1 MGPYQIRL
9 SKYPFSGSEKHPRRF
24 QASWFVQFG
33 SWLEYS
39 PSKDAAYCLPCYLFT
54 MKTSQHSGW
63 DVFTVMG
70 FRNWKKIN
78 NGKHCA
84 FLNHIGEDPCSCHN
98 NAVKSCEDLL
108 KQSQHIDKV
117 MNAQISEQ
125 ILNNRLRVKTSID
138 VVRWLAFQGCA
149 FRGHDETLD
158 SKNRGNFLEM
168 LKLLASY
175 NDKVGKLALENA
187 PKSSKYTS
195 PQIQKDILEVL
206 AKKVRNKIREDVGD
220 SRFCIIVDEA
230 RDESKREQMAI
241 ILRFVDVD
249 GFIQERFFDLVH
261 VKDTSALTLKNEI
274 SAVLSRH
281 CLDIQNIRGQGYDG
295 ASNMRGEWNGLQAL
309 FLKDCPY
316 AYYVHCFAHRLQL
329 ALVASSREVV
339 SVHEFFSN
347 LNFIINVVGASCKR
361 HDELQAAQA
370 THIAHMIAIDE
381 LESGKGAN
389 QIGTIKRAGDSRWG
403 SHFYSICSLL
413 RMFEATCSM
422 LETIIKEGSTYSQR
436 GDANAAYKMITS
448 FQFIFILHLM
458 KEIMGITDVLCQV
471 LQQKSQ
477 DILNAMNMVSTT
489 KGLIQKLRNEGWENL
504 LENVVSFSK
513 KFDIDIPELSSR
525 YIQGRGRHQRDH
537 ITIEHHYHFE
547 IFNAVIDFQ
556 MQELDNRF
564 GEGTTKLLTLISALD
579 PKDGY
584 KSFNIDDIC
593 CLAEEYYPLDFSENE
608 KINLRFQL
616 KHFEVDVLSNP
627 KFQDLRSIAD
637 LCRKLVETEKS
648 KIYYLIDRLI
658 RLILTLPVSTA
669 TSERAFSTMKIVKTR
684 LRNKI
689 EDEFLANNLVVYIE
703 REIAKNF
710 DLDSILDDFVCLKER
725 KLQF

>member
-1 MGPYQIRL
+1 PIPDCQIYLTSSTLNSKEIDISSLQRDPGLRPPIWDYPVNQRDEIRRAYLKMGPYQIRL

-54 MKTSQHSGW
+54 MKTSQRSGW

-108 KQSQHIDKV
+108 KQSQHIDK
-117 MNAQISEQ
+117 
-125 ILNNRLRVKTSID
+125 
-138 VVRWLAFQGCA
+138 
-149 FRGHDETLD
+149 
-158 SKNRGNFLEM
+158 M

-175 NDKVGKLALENA
+175 NDKVGKLVLENA

-195 PQIQKDILEVL
+195 PQIQKEILEVL

-220 SRFCIIVDEA
+220 SRFCIVVDEA

-274 SAVLSRH
+274 SAVFSRH
-281 CLDIQNIRGQGYDG
+281 CFDIQNIRGQGYDG

-329 ALVASSREVV
+329 ALVAASREVV

-413 RMFEATCSM
+413 RMFEATCS
-422 LETIIKEGSTYSQR
+422 
-436 GDANAAYKMITS
+436 
-448 FQFIFILHLM
+448 
-458 KEIMGITDVLCQV
+458 EIMGITDVLCQV

-564 GEGTTKLLTLISALD
+564 GEGTTKLLILSSALD
-579 PKDGY
+579 PKDEY
-584 KSFNIDDIC
+584 KSFNIDDI
-593 CLAEEYYPLDFSENE
+593 L
-608 KINLRFQL
+608 
-616 KHFEVDVLSNP
+616 
-627 KFQDLRSIAD
+627 
-637 LCRKLVETEKS
+637 
-648 KIYYLIDRLI
+648 
-658 RLILTLPVSTA
+658 STA
-669 TSERAFSTMKIVKTR
+669 TSEWAFSAMKIVKTR

-689 EDEFLANNLVVYIE
+689 EDEFLANNLVHMVVANGAPGWKKKTTGREGRGFAREE
-703 REIAKNF
+703 RESEEKMGKK
-710 DLDSILDDFVCLKER
+710 KEKEKR
-725 KLQF
+725 KRKEKKKKRKRKDEEKK

>member
-1 MGPYQIRL
+1 
-9 SKYPFSGSEKHPRRF
+9 
-24 QASWFVQFG
+24 
-33 SWLEYS
+33 
-39 PSKDAAYCLPCYLFT
+39 
-54 MKTSQHSGW
+54 
-63 DVFTVMG
+63 
-70 FRNWKKIN
+70 
-78 NGKHCA
+78 
-84 FLNHIGEDPCSCHN
+84 
-98 NAVKSCEDLL
+98 
-108 KQSQHIDKV
+108 
-117 MNAQISEQ
+117 
-125 ILNNRLRVKTSID
+125 
-138 VVRWLAFQGCA
+138 
-149 FRGHDETLD
+149 
-158 SKNRGNFLEM
+158 M

-175 NDKVGKLALENA
+175 NDKVGKLVLENA

-195 PQIQKDILEVL
+195 PQIQKEILEVL
-206 AKKVRNKIREDVGD
+206 AKKVINKIREDVGD

-249 GFIQERFFDLVH
+249 GFIQEQFFNLVH

-316 AYYVHCFAHRLQL
+316 AYYVHCFAHQLQL
-329 ALVASSREVV
+329 ALVAASREVV

-347 LNFIINVVGASCKR
+347 LNFIINVVGASCKC

-381 LESGKGAN
+381 LKSEKGAN
-389 QIGTIKRAGDSRWG
+389 QIRTIKQAGDSQR
-403 SHFYSICSLL
+403 
-413 RMFEATCSM
+413 
-422 LETIIKEGSTYSQR
+422 STYSQC

-458 KEIMGITDVLCQV
+458 KEIMGITDGLCQV

-489 KGLIQKLRNEGWENL
+489 KGLIQKLRNEG
-504 LENVVSFSK
+504 
-513 KFDIDIPELSSR
+513 
-525 YIQGRGRHQRDH
+525 RGHHQRDH

-547 IFNAVIDFQ
+547 IFNAAIDFQ

-564 GEGTTKLLTLISALD
+564 GEGTTKLLTLSSALD

-584 KSFNIDDIC
+584 KFFNIDNIC
-593 CLAEEYYPLDFSENE
+593 CLTEEYYPLDFSENE

-627 KFQDLRSIAD
+627 KFQDLISIAD
-637 LCRKLVETEKS
+637 LCQRLVETEKS

-669 TSERAFSTMKIVKTR
+669 TSEWAFSAMKIVKTR

>member
-1 MGPYQIRL
+1 
-9 SKYPFSGSEKHPRRF
+9 
-24 QASWFVQFG
+24 
-33 SWLEYS
+33 
-39 PSKDAAYCLPCYLFT
+39 
-54 MKTSQHSGW
+54 
-63 DVFTVMG
+63 
-70 FRNWKKIN
+70 
-78 NGKHCA
+78 
-84 FLNHIGEDPCSCHN
+84 
-98 NAVKSCEDLL
+98 
-108 KQSQHIDKV
+108 
-117 MNAQISEQ
+117 MNAQSSEQ

-138 VVRWLAFQGCA
+138 VVQWLAFQGCA

-168 LKLLASY
+168 LKVLASY
-175 NDKVGKLALENA
+175 NDKVGKLVLENA

-195 PQIQKDILEVL
+195 PQIQKEILEVL

-230 RDESKREQMAI
+230 RDESKMEQMAI

-281 CLDIQNIRGQGYDG
+281 CLDIQNICGQGYDG
-295 ASNMRGEWNGLQAL
+295 TSNMCGEWNGLQAL

-329 ALVASSREVV
+329 ALVAASREVV
-339 SVHEFFSN
+339 FVHEFFSN
-347 LNFIINVVGASCKR
+347 LNFIINVVGASCKH

-413 RMFEATCSM
+413 RMFEATCSV
-422 LETIIKEGSTYSQR
+422 LETIIKEGFTYSQR

-525 YIQGRGRHQRDH
+525 YIQ
-537 ITIEHHYHFE
+537 
-547 IFNAVIDFQ
+547 
-556 MQELDNRF
+556 ELDNKF
-564 GEGTTKLLTLISALD
+564 GEGTTKLLTLSSALD
-579 PKDGY
+579 PNDGY

-648 KIYYLIDRLI
+648 KIYYLIYRLI

-669 TSERAFSTMKIVKTR
+669 TSERAFSAMKIVKTR

-703 REIAKNF
+703 REIVKNF